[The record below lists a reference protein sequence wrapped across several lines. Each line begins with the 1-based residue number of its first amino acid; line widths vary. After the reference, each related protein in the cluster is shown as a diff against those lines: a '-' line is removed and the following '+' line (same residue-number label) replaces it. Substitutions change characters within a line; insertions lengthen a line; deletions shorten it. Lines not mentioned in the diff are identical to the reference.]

1 MPGKN
6 ARKTSRRYKYLFS
19 KPFSFGRINPKPSN
33 RDAGWV
39 LWRAVHRFTRKQHP
53 NAWVQILPPRTT
65 TNLGPCFW
73 YSNHQFGVQ
82 WSPSH
87 RLYCPERTQLEIWD
101 RYTPVTKNAKWLDM
115 FGTHQTCWVMI
126 NSTFIGHPPLSKIR
140 KGEALDTACL
150 TWGSNSCEGP
160 VVTHW
165 GTGAILGLHLGG
177 IAILGDVRWGYQGWP
192 SPAIRKQEELGP
204 LTPIGKLME
213 TVCLNMS
220 LQNRSGYVQT
230 MFASCLRWNVY
241 FPQR

>member
-1 MPGKN
+1 MFLVFQPSIWGSMITQPPALLPGAHTAWDLGSVHTCHK
-6 ARKTSRRYKYLFS
+6 KCQ
-19 KPFSFGRINPKPSN
+19 
-33 RDAGWV
+33 
-39 LWRAVHRFTRKQHP
+39 AV
-53 NAWVQILPPRTT
+53 
-65 TNLGPCFW
+65 
-73 YSNHQFGVQ
+73 
-82 WSPSH
+82 
-87 RLYCPERTQLEIWD
+87 
-101 RYTPVTKNAKWLDM
+101 DM
-115 FGTHQTCWVMI
+115 FGTHQSCWVMI

-140 KGEALDTACL
+140 KGEALDTARL

-177 IAILGDVRWGYQGWP
+177 IAMGDVRWGYQGWP